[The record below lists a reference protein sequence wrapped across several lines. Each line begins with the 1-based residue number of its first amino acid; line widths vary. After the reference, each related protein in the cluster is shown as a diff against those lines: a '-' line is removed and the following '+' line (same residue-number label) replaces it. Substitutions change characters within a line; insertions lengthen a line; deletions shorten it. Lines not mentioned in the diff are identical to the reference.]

1 MKIRE
6 MQARL
11 QQSRGY
17 KWWVLGMIML
27 GTFMAV
33 LDVTVVN
40 VGIPTIMSA
49 FHIRIS
55 SAEWVITAY
64 MITMTI
70 MLPSAGWLA
79 DRYGNKKLYLGGMV
93 IFTLGSWPVRAE
105 RVEKSRSGPFRLARM
120 YLHCRIHAVDDLCA
134 GPGKRR
140 DESARMVIARGYRLF
155 HSGGRRPCGF
165 HSG

>member
-70 MLPSAGWLA
+70 MLPSADCRKPYVGVQRLMPCSK
-79 DRYGNKKLYLGGMV
+79 RLRMPH
-93 IFTLGSWPVRAE
+93 FRFSEME
-105 RVEKSRSGPFRLARM
+105 RLSS
-120 YLHCRIHAVDDLCA
+120 
-134 GPGKRR
+134 
-140 DESARMVIARGYRLF
+140 
-155 HSGGRRPCGF
+155 
-165 HSG
+165 